1 MVKTFWLL
9 HMASLKEN
17 KQATQ
22 KGSMR
27 KLEMCL
33 QMCSASLL
41 KKVSLLCFSS
51 MFSEETQPTQ
61 SAPEPRIG
69 ALLESWSFRYSVALL
84 DYVPDFGSESKGP
97 SDWKTSSS
105 YENCPSGRWLCPL
118 PVSKR
123 PLSLLPYFPGLIGN
137 SLLIPAPIPE
147 GEGGSCSF

>member
-1 MVKTFWLL
+1 MVKTLRLL

-27 KLEMCL
+27 KREMCL

-84 DYVPDFGSESKGP
+84 DYVPDFGRVRPMRTALLEDGSVHCQFPKGP
-97 SDWKTSSS
+97 S
-105 YENCPSGRWLCPL
+105 
-118 PVSKR
+118 
-123 PLSLLPYFPGLIGN
+123 PYFLIFQ
-137 SLLIPAPIPE
+137 
-147 GEGGSCSF
+147 GS